1 MKKLQIP
8 EKVGETTIIGKN
20 EMSVAAEVV
29 RKLAWVRG
37 DRLVV
42 ETWDEDAL
50 LLRRLPRTAQEWVRK
65 YSGKLGDVFGDHE
78 DTMRFLDE
86 LQPGWERE
94 PADGNS

>member
-1 MKKLQIP
+1 MKKLRIP
-8 EKVGETTIIGKN
+8 EKVGETTITGKN
-20 EMSVAAEVV
+20 QVSLPTEGV
-29 RKLAWVRG
+29 RKLAWERG

-42 ETWDEDAL
+42 EIWDEDTL

-65 YSGKLGDVFGDHE
+65 YSGKLADVFGDHE